1 MDEQEYEKKYSHLR
15 VLKSVRDY
23 LKTDNNSSNALYPI
37 GVPDDLLYQV
47 LKLHGAEKADKLIHH
62 IFEVG
67 LRFWSEILYR
77 DVFGSQQSLEEFIR
91 LVKKRN
97 KE

>member
-1 MDEQEYEKKYSHLR
+1 MDEQEYEKKYVLLR

-23 LKTDNNSSNALYPI
+23 LKTDNNSSNAVYLI

-67 LRFWSEILYR
+67 LTLWSEVLYR
-77 DVFGSQQSLEEFIR
+77 EVFGSKKSLEKFIE
-91 LVKKRN
+91 LVKQRN
-97 KE
+97 RE

>member
-1 MDEQEYEKKYSHLR
+1 MDEQEYEKKYVHLR

-23 LKTDNNSSNALYPI
+23 LKTDKDSSNAVYPI

-67 LRFWSEILYR
+67 LTLWSEVLYR
-77 DVFGSQQSLEEFIR
+77 EVFGSKKSLEKFIE
-91 LVKKRN
+91 LVKQRN
-97 KE
+97 RG

>member
-1 MDEQEYEKKYSHLR
+1 MDEQEYKKKYSHLR

-23 LKTDNNSSNALYPI
+23 LKTDNSSSNAVYPI

-67 LRFWSEILYR
+67 LSFWSEILYR